1 MKEKYS
7 APTGRAETEGVLP
20 LKLVNIARRE
30 MPRGIPRPSRRWGSK
45 GVRRVDASIGAM
57 SCAKA
62 AVKA

>member
-20 LKLVNIARRE
+20 LINIARRE

-45 GVRRVDASIGAM
+45 GVRWVDASIGAM
-57 SCAKA
+57 SCVKA